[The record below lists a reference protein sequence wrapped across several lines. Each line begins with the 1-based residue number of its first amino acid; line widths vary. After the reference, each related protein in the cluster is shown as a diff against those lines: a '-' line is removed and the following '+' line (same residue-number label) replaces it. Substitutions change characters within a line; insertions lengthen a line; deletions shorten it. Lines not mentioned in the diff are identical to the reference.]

1 MNNLKNLFKK
11 VSILKSNKFIITGL
25 LCTALFITAIH
36 PDVNAQTKNL
46 RYYIDC
52 AVNSDPVIQENTNL
66 LNTGIIRK
74 ELIYSQY
81 KKPHIFGTANYLFA
95 PAFGEYSYD
104 SSITNGGLYS
114 ALINLEM
121 PLFTGFSSSAKLE
134 DINNDLTSY
143 SNTILITRHEI
154 EKNVTAQ
161 YYKVFQGQQ
170 QIAAIDEILKILDY
184 QKEIVKAMA
193 DRSIGKISDVT
204 LLEIEYQSQIIAK
217 SNLTQTL
224 ETDLM
229 DLNLL
234 AGINDTA
241 IVVLEDPGIKLTS
254 DVENKSNFLL
264 TYTLDSLK
272 IITEKK
278 LNESNYKPQV
288 ALFINGG
295 LNAVSYNE
303 IWKKVG
309 ISTGFNITFDIYNGG
324 QRDLNN
330 KLADIK
336 KVNLSNNKTMFL
348 EQNSQRKRYLLKE
361 IEGLNKLLEPL
372 EKQLENYRLLLDLY
386 RDEFVAG
393 EVSLLDYINILKSY
407 ITFKNEIINNKNQ
420 QATIIN
426 EFNYWNW

>member
-1 MNNLKNLFKK
+1 
-11 VSILKSNKFIITGL
+11 
-25 LCTALFITAIH
+25 
-36 PDVNAQTKNL
+36 
-46 RYYIDC
+46 
-52 AVNSDPVIQENTNL
+52 
-66 LNTGIIRK
+66 
-74 ELIYSQY
+74 
-81 KKPHIFGTANYLFA
+81 
-95 PAFGEYSYD
+95 
-104 SSITNGGLYS
+104 
-114 ALINLEM
+114 
-121 PLFTGFSSSAKLE
+121 
-134 DINNDLTSY
+134 
-143 SNTILITRHEI
+143 
-154 EKNVTAQ
+154 
-161 YYKVFQGQQ
+161 
-170 QIAAIDEILKILDY
+170 
-184 QKEIVKAMA
+184 VKAMA

>member
-1 MNNLKNLFKK
+1 M
-11 VSILKSNKFIITGL
+11 KSNKFIITGL

-66 LNTGIIRK
+66 LNTGIISK

-184 QKEIVKAMA
+184 QKEIVML
-193 DRSIGKISDVT
+193 R
-204 LLEIEYQSQIIAK
+204 
-217 SNLTQTL
+217 
-224 ETDLM
+224 
-229 DLNLL
+229 
-234 AGINDTA
+234 
-241 IVVLEDPGIKLTS
+241 
-254 DVENKSNFLL
+254 
-264 TYTLDSLK
+264 
-272 IITEKK
+272 
-278 LNESNYKPQV
+278 
-288 ALFINGG
+288 
-295 LNAVSYNE
+295 
-303 IWKKVG
+303 
-309 ISTGFNITFDIYNGG
+309 
-324 QRDLNN
+324 
-330 KLADIK
+330 
-336 KVNLSNNKTMFL
+336 
-348 EQNSQRKRYLLKE
+348 
-361 IEGLNKLLEPL
+361 
-372 EKQLENYRLLLDLY
+372 KQLYR
-386 RDEFVAG
+386 
-393 EVSLLDYINILKSY
+393 
-407 ITFKNEIINNKNQ
+407 
-420 QATIIN
+420 AT
-426 EFNYWNW
+426 

>member
-66 LNTGIIRK
+66 LNTGIISK